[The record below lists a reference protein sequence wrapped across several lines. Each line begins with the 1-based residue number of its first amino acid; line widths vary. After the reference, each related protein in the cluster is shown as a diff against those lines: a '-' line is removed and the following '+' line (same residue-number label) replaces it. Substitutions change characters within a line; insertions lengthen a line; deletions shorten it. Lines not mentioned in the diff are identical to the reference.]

1 MSDPTTDTKPEDST
15 TPSTETKEAAPA
27 EASAEATGEAAG
39 EEKNVET
46 LESVKAE
53 AAKTRDQLLRMAAD
67 FDNFRKRSR
76 KEIEDARKSGKED
89 LLKEFLPVFD
99 NLDRGMQSAQKAT
112 DVSAV
117 AEGLSMVLRQFVDT
131 LGRQGITRVPTVG
144 NAFDPSVHEAIQQV
158 ESDEPPG
165 HVVAEVQSGYIQG
178 GRLVRAAL
186 VVVAKPKSS

>member
-15 TPSTETKEAAPA
+15 TPSTEAKEAAPA
-27 EASAEATGEAAG
+27 EASGEAAG

-76 KEIEDARKSGKED
+76 KEVEDARKAGKED